1 MTKLKE
7 KIKEALSS
15 VLPITCIVFLLSI
28 TITPM
33 PIETMILF
41 ACGAVMLI
49 IGMGFFSLG
58 ADMSMMLMGEGIGKM
73 LSTSKRRLLMVCI
86 TFIIGFMITIAEP
99 DLTVLAHQVPGI
111 PDNTLIWTVAA
122 GVGLFL
128 VAALMR
134 VLFHLNLKYL
144 LMLFYGMVFIL
155 AYFSMD
161 SFMAVAFDSGG
172 VTTGPI
178 TVPFLMALGIGMANV
193 SQKQAEEE
201 SFGIVALCSIGPILA
216 VLLLGILYE
225 PQGATYTPFEM
236 IHVET
241 SKDVIRIFLVELPH
255 YMWEVSKA
263 LLPILCFFLIFQLIS
278 SYFNRRSIIKIL
290 IGSLYTFIGL
300 ILFLC
305 GVNVGFMPAGYFIG
319 TEIAALSYNWIL
331 IPIGILIGFFIV
343 KAEPAVHVLT
353 RQVEDISSGTIST
366 KAMLYSLSIG
376 VGISLG
382 IAMLRILT
390 GISIMVFLIPGYLT
404 AIIISL
410 YVPKV
415 FTGIAFDSGGVA
427 SGPMTATFLLPFAMG
442 ACEQLGGNVMLDAFG
457 IIAMVAMTPLLTI
470 QILGLLMKKR
480 KKTTIEVI
488 QKDIIMEFEE
498 VANERT
504 EN

>member
-1 MTKLKE
+1 
-7 KIKEALSS
+7 
-15 VLPITCIVFLLSI
+15 
-28 TITPM
+28 
-33 PIETMILF
+33 
-41 ACGAVMLI
+41 MLI
-49 IGMGFFSLG
+49 IGMGLFSLG
-58 ADMSMMLMGEGIGKM
+58 ADMSMMLMGEGIGTM
-73 LSTSKRRLLMVCI
+73 LSTSKKRCLMVCI
-86 TFIIGFMITIAEP
+86 TFVIGFIITIAEP

-122 GVGLFL
+122 GVGFFL
-128 VAALMR
+128 VMALLR
-134 VLFHLNLKYL
+134 ILFHWNLKYL
-144 LMLFYGMVFIL
+144 LMLFYALVFML

-161 SFMAVAFDSGG
+161 TFMAVAFDSGG

-193 SQKQAEEE
+193 TQKHAEEE

-236 IHVET
+236 AYVET
-241 SKDVIRIFLVELPH
+241 SKDVIRIFLTELPH

-263 LLPILCFFLIFQLIS
+263 LLPILCFFLLFQLIS
-278 SYFNRRSIIKIL
+278 SYFNKRAIIKIL
-290 IGSLYTFIGL
+290 VGALYT
-300 ILFLC
+300 
-305 GVNVGFMPAGYFIG
+305 
-319 TEIAALSYNWIL
+319 L
-331 IPIGILIGFFIV
+331 IPIGVLIGFFIV

-382 IAMLRILT
+382 IAMLRILSC
-390 GISIMVFLIPGYLT
+390 ISIMVFLIPGYLT
-404 AIIISL
+404 AIILSFF
-410 YVPKV
+410 VPNV

-442 ACEQLGGNVMLDAFG
+442 ACEQLGGNVLLDAFG
-457 IIAMVAMTPLLTI
+457 IVAMVAMTPLLTI
-470 QILGLLMKKR
+470 QILGLVMTKH
-480 KKTTIEVI
+480 KKTAAGEL
-488 QKDIIMEFEE
+488 QEDSIMEFEE
-498 VANERT
+498 VINERT

>member
-7 KIKEALSS
+7 KINEALTS

-33 PIETMILF
+33 PIGTMLLF

-49 IGMGFFSLG
+49 IGIGFFSLG
-58 ADMSMMLMGEGIGKM
+58 ADMSMMLMGEGIGTI
-73 LSTSKRRLLMVCI
+73 LTTSRKRVLMICI
-86 TFIIGFMITIAEP
+86 TFIIGFIITIAEP

-122 GVGLFL
+122 GVGIFL
-128 VAALMR
+128 VMALLR
-134 VLFHLNLKYL
+134 IQFHWKLRYL
-144 LMLFYGMVFIL
+144 LMLFYGLVFVL

-161 SFMAVAFDSGG
+161 NFMAVAFDSGG

-178 TVPFLMALGIGMANV
+178 TVPFLMALGVGMANIT
-193 SQKQAEEE
+193 QKHAEEE
-201 SFGIVALCSIGPILA
+201 SFGIVALCAALVLYWRYCFWVSCMSLRVQPIHRLRW
-216 VLLLGILYE
+216 Y
-225 PQGATYTPFEM
+225 M
-236 IHVET
+236 W
-241 SKDVIRIFLVELPH
+241 KDVIQTFLQELPH

-290 IGSLYTFIGL
+290 IGSLYTYIGL

-331 IPIGILIGFFIV
+331 IPIGMLIGFFVV

-353 RQVEDISSGTIST
+353 RQVEDMSSGAIST

-376 VGISLG
+376 VGLSLG

-390 GISIMVFLIPGYLT
+390 GVSIMVFLIPGYLI
-404 AIIISL
+404 AISL
-410 YVPKV
+410 SFFVPKV

-427 SGPMTATFLLPFAMG
+427 SGPMTATFLLPLAMG

-457 IIAMVAMTPLLTI
+457 IVAMVAMTPLLTI
-470 QILGLLMKKR
+470 QILGLFMKK
-480 KKTTIEVI
+480 KKKKDTDTLQE
-488 QKDIIMEFEE
+488 DIIMEFEE
-498 VANERT
+498 AANERT
-504 EN
+504 ES

>member
-1 MTKLKE
+1 MTKLKN
-7 KIKEALSS
+7 KIKEAVSS

-33 PIETMILF
+33 PVGTMLLF

-49 IGMGFFSLG
+49 IGMGLFSLG
-58 ADMSMMLMGEGIGKM
+58 ADMSMMLMGEGIGTM
-73 LSTSKRRLLMVCI
+73 LSTSKKRCLMVCI
-86 TFIIGFMITIAEP
+86 TFVIGFIITIAEP

-122 GVGLFL
+122 GVGFFL
-128 VAALMR
+128 VMALLR
-134 VLFHLNLKYL
+134 ILFHWNLKYL
-144 LMLFYGMVFIL
+144 LMLFYALVFML

-161 SFMAVAFDSGG
+161 TFMAVAFDSGG

-178 TVPFLMALGIGMANV
+178 TVPFLNV
-193 SQKQAEEE
+193 TQKHAEEE

-236 IHVET
+236 AYVET
-241 SKDVIRIFLVELPH
+241 SKDVIRIFLTELPH

-263 LLPILCFFLIFQLIS
+263 LLPILCFFLLFQLIS
-278 SYFNRRSIIKIL
+278 SYFNKRAIIKIL
-290 IGSLYTFIGL
+290 VGALYTFLGL

-319 TEIAALSYNWIL
+319 TQIAALSYNWIL
-331 IPIGILIGFFIV
+331 IPIGVLIGFFIV

-382 IAMLRILT
+382 IAMLRILSC
-390 GISIMVFLIPGYLT
+390 ISIMVFLIPGYLT
-404 AIIISL
+404 AIILSFF
-410 YVPKV
+410 VPNV
-415 FTGIAFDSGGVA
+415 FTGIAFDSGGV
-427 SGPMTATFLLPFAMG
+427 
-442 ACEQLGGNVMLDAFG
+442 
-457 IIAMVAMTPLLTI
+457 AMVAMTPLLTI
-470 QILGLLMKKR
+470 QILGLVMTKH
-480 KKTTIEVI
+480 KKTAAGEL
-488 QKDIIMEFEE
+488 QEDSIMEFEE
-498 VANERT
+498 VINERT

>member
-1 MTKLKE
+1 MTKLKN
-7 KIKEALSS
+7 KIKEAVSS

-33 PIETMILF
+33 PVGTMLLF

-49 IGMGFFSLG
+49 IGMGLFSLG
-58 ADMSMMLMGEGIGKM
+58 ADMSMMLMGEGIGTM
-73 LSTSKRRLLMVCI
+73 LSMSKKRCLMVCI
-86 TFIIGFMITIAEP
+86 TFVIGFIITIAEP

-122 GVGLFL
+122 GVGFFL
-128 VAALMR
+128 VMALLR
-134 VLFHLNLKYL
+134 ILFHWNLKYL
-144 LMLFYGMVFIL
+144 LMLFYALVFIL

-161 SFMAVAFDSGG
+161 TFMAVAFDSGG

-193 SQKQAEEE
+193 TQKHAEEE

-236 IHVET
+236 AYVET
-241 SKDVIRIFLVELPH
+241 SKDVIRIFLTELPH

-263 LLPILCFFLIFQLIS
+263 LLPILCFFLLFQLIS
-278 SYFNRRSIIKIL
+278 SYFYKRAIIKIL
-290 IGSLYTFIGL
+290 VGALYTFLGL

-319 TEIAALSYNWIL
+319 TQIAALSYNWIL
-331 IPIGILIGFFIV
+331 IPIGVLIGFFIV

-382 IAMLRILT
+382 IAMLRILS

-404 AIIISL
+404 AIILSFF
-410 YVPKV
+410 VPNV

-442 ACEQLGGNVMLDAFG
+442 ACEQLGGNVLLDAFG
-457 IIAMVAMTPLLTI
+457 IVAMVAMTPLLTI
-470 QILGLLMKKR
+470 QILGLVMTKH
-480 KKTTIEVI
+480 KKTAAGEL
-488 QKDIIMEFEE
+488 QEDSIMEFEE
-498 VANERT
+498 VINERT